1 MFKSI
6 GAILAPWFLIAV
18 VLQSC
23 NAVQPE
29 RVSPPP
35 DAKYARQGVK
45 TAGLLGT
52 VPTTCAE
59 DIAVYLGYVYV
70 ADGPAGISVV
80 NAKDP
85 AKPAV
90 IRTISTTFAYR
101 LYIHENYLYLCDGPA
116 GIRVYSLAKP
126 SEPALT
132 YFCPT
137 TWASGIAF
145 NNGYMYLGDYYDG
158 VKIFLLSDPAQPVL
172 LAANIP
178 SRARD
183 VYIDGTTLAV
193 ADSAFGLVTYILNAP
208 TQALWTYID
217 SSRFANFEDVV
228 MYNGYSIIAR
238 NDESSSIAVFRTL
251 DPMHVELADELHP
264 TRFISGIT
272 RFGKVL
278 FAACGEEGVL
288 AFDLTDMTDIRLLWV
303 VNTAGF
309 AQRAK
314 TSGNILYIAD
324 MSGLC
329 IYDITGM
336 GGDWS

>member
-1 MFKSI
+1 MVRYFRL
-6 GAILAPWFLIAV
+6 ILPLCFLIALM
-18 VLQSC
+18 LQSC
-23 NAVQPE
+23 GAVQPE

-35 DAKYARQGVK
+35 DAEYARQGLK
-45 TAGLLGT
+45 SAGLLGT
-52 VPTTCAE
+52 VPTVCAE
-59 DIAVYLGYVYV
+59 DVAVYGTYVYV
-70 ADGPAGISVV
+70 ADGPTGISVI

-85 AKPAV
+85 TKLSV
-90 IRTISTTFAYR
+90 IRTMSSTYAYR
-101 LYIHENYLYLCDGPA
+101 LYVYQDHLYLCDGPG
-116 GIRVYSLAKP
+116 GICVYSLTKP

-132 YFCPT
+132 YSCQT
-137 TWASGIAF
+137 KWASGLAF
-145 NNGYMYLGDYYDG
+145 NNGYMYLADYYDG
-158 VKIFLLSDPAQPVL
+158 VKIFQLSDPAQPVL

-193 ADSAFGLVTYILNAP
+193 ADAVFGLVTYILNAP

-228 MYNGYSIIAR
+228 IYNGYSIIAR
-238 NDESSSIAVFRTL
+238 NDESSSIAIFHTL

-264 TRFISGIT
+264 TRFVSGIA

-288 AFDLTDMTDIRLLWV
+288 AFDLTDMADIRLLWV

-309 AQRAK
+309 AQHVK
-314 TSGNILYIAD
+314 VVGNRLYVAD
-324 MSGLC
+324 MSRLC